1 MTYSQPRPRIGVDVG
16 GTFTDIVLEHGG
28 ALTTAKVLTSP
39 DAPDEAV
46 LAGVDDVLAR
56 SGADPGAVGLL
67 IHGTTLATNAIIERK
82 GALTALVCTEG
93 FRDVLDIG
101 YESRYDQY
109 DIMLEKPLA
118 LVLRERRL
126 VVPERVDVHGRVLK
140 PLDEAAVEAVAGE
153 LARLDVESV
162 GVGFLHSYANPAHER
177 RAGEILAAALP
188 GVSITLSSEACPEVR
203 EYERFCTTAANA
215 YVQPLMASYLG
226 RLRDRLRAR
235 DLTCPVLLM
244 TSGGGLA
251 SLDTAIKF
259 PIRLVESGPAGGA
272 ILATRIAAQMELD
285 KVISFDM
292 GGTTAKICLINDC
305 TPQTARE
312 FEVDREA
319 RFLKGSGIPLRIPV
333 IEMVEIG
340 AGGGSIA
347 RVDTMGR
354 IAVGPDSAGA
364 DPGPA
369 AYGRGGEVPTITDA
383 DIVLGRIDP
392 SRFAG
397 GKIKLDVDAAR
408 RALTSDIA
416 APLGLDDRMAAFGIT
431 EMVDE
436 AMSNAARVH
445 AVEQGKVAAEHALIA
460 FGGAAP
466 LHVGRLADK
475 LGVDKIAVPTE
486 AGVGSAIGFL
496 RAPVAYEVVRSRNM
510 RLRDF
515 DAEVANAIV
524 EEMCEEAFAV
534 VRSGAPDARLEETR
548 GAYMRYVGQ
557 GHEIFV
563 MFPTRALGT
572 GDREVVQRAFDE
584 EYARLYRR
592 VIPEAEVEVLTWALT
607 VSTVAEPPVPL
618 EEVAP
623 QPAPAPVDHL
633 PVPDLETGEE
643 HDVPLF
649 WRPDLEP
656 GGGNSGPRHRC
667 RGRDLDL
674 RHPAVRDPRRR
685 QPLPRRRTPSG
696 RQSLAHGARRSS
708 VQELSFL
715 PEHPPALP
723 FLDRARKRGKLE
735 ALADRRRMRR

>member
-1 MTYSQPRPRIGVDVG
+1 MTESQTRFRVGVDVG
-16 GTFTDIVLEHGG
+16 GTFTDVVLEYGDR
-28 ALTTAKVLTSP
+28 LTTAKVLTTP
-39 DAPDEAV
+39 NAPDDAV
-46 LAGVDDVLAR
+46 LAGVDDVIAR
-56 SGADPGAVGLL
+56 AGVDPATVGLL

-82 GALTALVCTEG
+82 GALTALVTTEG

-109 DIMLEKPLA
+109 DIMIEKPLA
-118 LVLRERRL
+118 LVPRERRL
-126 VVPERVDVHGRVLK
+126 VVPERVDVNGRVLR
-140 PLDEAAVEAVAGE
+140 PLDEAAVEAVAGD
-153 LARLDVESV
+153 LARLEVESV
-162 GVGFLHSYANPAHER
+162 GIGFLHSYANPVHER
-177 RAGEILAAALP
+177 RAREILAGALP
-188 GVSITLSSEACPEVR
+188 DVSITLSSEACPEVR

-215 YVQPLMASYLG
+215 YVQPLMASYLA
-226 RLRDRLRAR
+226 RLRDRLEAR
-235 DLTCPVLLM
+235 GLTCPVLLM

-251 SLDTAIKF
+251 SLDAAIRF

-272 ILATRIAAQMELD
+272 ILATRIAAEMGLD

-333 IEMVEIG
+333 IEMVEVG

-347 RVDTMGR
+347 RTDAMGR

-369 AYGRGGEVPTITDA
+369 AYGRGGKAPTITDA

-397 GKIKLDVDAAR
+397 GKIALDVDAAR
-408 RALTSDIA
+408 QAIVRDVG

-431 EMVDE
+431 EMIDE
-436 AMSNAARVH
+436 TMSNAARVH
-445 AVEQGKVAAEHALIA
+445 AVEQGKVAAEHALVA

-475 LGVDKIAVPTE
+475 LGVDTIVVPTE

-515 DAEVANAIV
+515 DADTANEIIK
-524 EEMCEEAFAV
+524 EMSTEALSV

-563 MFPTRALGT
+563 SFPVRAFRP
-572 GDREVVQRAFDE
+572 GDREVVQRAFDD
-584 EYARLYRR
+584 EYSRLYRR

-607 VSTVAEPPVPL
+607 ISTVAEHPRPVGTPD
-618 EEVAP
+618 P
-623 QPAPAPVDHL
+623 RPAPAPVDHL

-643 HDVPLF
+643 HEVPLY

-656 GGGNSGPRHRC
+656 GAVIAGPAIVAE
-667 RGRDLDL
+667 DETSTY
-674 RHPAVRDPRRR
+674 VTRRFGIR
-685 QPLPRRRTPSG
+685 VAANRYLVVE
-696 RQSLAHGARRSS
+696 RRS
-708 VQELSFL
+708 
-715 PEHPPALP
+715 
-723 FLDRARKRGKLE
+723 
-735 ALADRRRMRR
+735 

>member
-1 MTYSQPRPRIGVDVG
+1 METARAGYRIGVDVG
-16 GTFTDIVLEHGG
+16 GTFTDVVLEHGD
-28 ALTTAKVLTSP
+28 ALATAKVLTTP
-39 DAPDEAV
+39 GAPDDAV

-56 SGADPGAVGLL
+56 AGVEPGAAGLL

-82 GALTALVCTEG
+82 GARTALVTTEG

-109 DIMLEKPLA
+109 DVMLEKPPA
-118 LVLRERRL
+118 LVPRERRL
-126 VVPERVDVHGRVLK
+126 VVPERVDVNGRVLK
-140 PLDEAAVEAVAGE
+140 PLDEAAVEAVAGA

-162 GVGFLHSYANPAHER
+162 GIGFLHSYANPSHEH
-177 RAGEILAAALP
+177 RAREIVAAALP
-188 GVSITLSSEACPEVR
+188 EVSITLSSEACPEVR

-226 RLRDRLRAR
+226 RLRTRLEAR
-235 DLTCPVLLM
+235 GLACPVLLM

-251 SLDTAIKF
+251 SLDAAIRF

-272 ILATRIAAQMELD
+272 ILATRIAAEMGLD
-285 KVISFDM
+285 KVVSFDM
-292 GGTTAKICLINDC
+292 GGTTAKICLIDDY

-312 FEVDREA
+312 FEVDRRA
-319 RFLKGSGIPLRIPV
+319 RFMKGSGFPLRIPV

-347 RVDTMGR
+347 RVDATGR

-369 AYGRGGEVPTITDA
+369 AYGRGGTAPTITDA
-383 DIVLGRIDP
+383 DVALGRIDP
-392 SRFAG
+392 RRFAG
-397 GKIKLDVDAAR
+397 GKIALDVEAAR
-408 RALTSDIA
+408 RAVA
-416 APLGLDDRMAAFGIT
+416 GGVGEPLGLDGRMAAFGIA

-445 AVEQGKVAAEHALIA
+445 AVEQGKTVSEHAVIA

-466 LHVGRLADK
+466 LHVGRFAEK
-475 LGVDKIAVPTE
+475 LGTDTVVVPTE

-515 DAEVANAIV
+515 DPGAANAIF
-524 EEMCEEAFAV
+524 EEMHGEAFAV
-534 VRSGAPDARLEETR
+534 VRSGAPEARTEEAR

-563 MFPTRALGT
+563 PFPVRALGAE
-572 GDREVVQRAFDE
+572 DRAVVQRAFDE

-607 VSTVAEPPVPL
+607 ISTIAGRPEPVGEVEPRPV
-618 EEVAP
+618 
-623 QPAPAPVDHL
+623 PAPADRL
-633 PVPDLETGEE
+633 RMPDLESGEE

-656 GGGNSGPRHRC
+656 GMAVEG
-667 RGRDLDL
+667 
-674 RHPAVRDPRRR
+674 PAVIAEDETSTYVPRRFAAR
-685 QPLPRRRTPSG
+685 VAANRYLVIERRRRTG
-696 RQSLAHGARRSS
+696 EDRQAPPIS
-708 VQELSFL
+708 EL
-715 PEHPPALP
+715 E
-723 FLDRARKRGKLE
+723 
-735 ALADRRRMRR
+735 

>member
-1 MTYSQPRPRIGVDVG
+1 MNETRAPYRVGVDVG
-16 GTFTDIVLEHGG
+16 GTFTDVVLEHDGV
-28 ALTTAKVLTSP
+28 LTTAKVLTTP
-39 DAPDEAV
+39 NAPDDAV

-56 SGADPGAVGLL
+56 AGVDPAAVGLL

-82 GALTALVCTEG
+82 GALTALVTTEG

-109 DIMLEKPLA
+109 DIMIEKPPA
-118 LVLRERRL
+118 LVPRERRL

-140 PLDEAAVEAVAGE
+140 PLDEAAVETVAGE
-153 LARLDVESV
+153 LARLEVESV
-162 GVGFLHSYANPAHER
+162 GIGFLHSYANPAHER
-177 RAGEILAAALP
+177 RAREIIAAALP
-188 GVSITLSSEACPEVR
+188 EVSITLSSEACPEVR

-215 YVQPLMASYLG
+215 YVQPLMSSYLG
-226 RLRDRLRAR
+226 RLRTRLAAR
-235 DLTCPVLLM
+235 GLACPVLLM

-251 SLDTAIKF
+251 SLDAAIRF

-272 ILATRIAAQMELD
+272 ILASRVAAEMGLD

-292 GGTTAKICLINDC
+292 GGTTAKICLINDY

-319 RFLKGSGIPLRIPV
+319 RFTKGSGIPLRIPV

-347 RVDTMGR
+347 RVDAMGR

-369 AYGRGGEVPTITDA
+369 AYGRGGTAPTITDA
-383 DIVLGRIDP
+383 DIALGRIDP
-392 SRFAG
+392 RRFAG
-397 GKIKLDVDAAR
+397 GKIALDVEAAR
-408 RALTSDIA
+408 RAIASDVA
-416 APLGLDDRMAAFGIT
+416 APLGLDGRMAAFGIT

-436 AMSNAARVH
+436 TMSNAARVH
-445 AVEQGKVAAEHALIA
+445 AVEQGKAAADHAVVA

-466 LHVGRLADK
+466 LHAGRLADK
-475 LGVDKIAVPTE
+475 LGVDTIVVPTE
-486 AGVGSAIGFL
+486 AGVGSAVGFL

-515 DAEVANAIV
+515 DPEAANAII
-524 EEMCEEAFAV
+524 EEMHAEALAV
-534 VRSGAPDARLEETR
+534 VRSGAPDARLEEVR

-563 MFPTRALGT
+563 AFPVRALGSD
-572 GDREVVQRAFDE
+572 DREVVQQAFDA

-592 VIPEAEVEVLTWALT
+592 TIPEAEVEVLTWALT
-607 VSTVAEPPVPL
+607 LSTVADHPVPV
-618 EEVAP
+618 EDVAP
-623 QPAPAPVDHL
+623 RPASAPLDHL

-643 HDVPLF
+643 HDVPLY
-649 WRPDLEP
+649 WRPDLAP
-656 GGGNSGPRHRC
+656 GARFDGPAIVAEDETSTFVTRRFAA
-667 RGRDLDL
+667 RVAANRYL
-674 RHPAVRDPRRR
+674 VVERRR
-685 QPLPRRRTPSG
+685 
-696 RQSLAHGARRSS
+696 
-708 VQELSFL
+708 E
-715 PEHPPALP
+715 
-723 FLDRARKRGKLE
+723 
-735 ALADRRRMRR
+735 

>member
-1 MTYSQPRPRIGVDVG
+1 MNEAHAPYRIGVDVG
-16 GTFTDIVLEHGG
+16 GTFTDVVLEHDGG
-28 ALTTAKVLTSP
+28 LTTAKVLTTP
-39 DAPDEAV
+39 NAPDEAV

-56 SGADPGAVGLL
+56 ARVDPVAVGLL

-82 GALTALVCTEG
+82 GALTALVTTEG

-109 DIMLEKPLA
+109 DIMIEKPLP
-118 LVLRERRL
+118 LVPRERRL
-126 VVPERVDVHGRVLK
+126 VVPERVDINGRVLR
-140 PLDEAAVEAVAGE
+140 PLDEGAVETVAVE
-153 LARLDVESV
+153 IARLGVESV
-162 GVGFLHSYANPAHER
+162 GIGFLHSYANPAHER
-177 RAGEILAAALP
+177 RAREIIAAALP
-188 GVSITLSSEACPEVR
+188 EVSITLSSEACPEVR

-215 YVQPLMASYLG
+215 YVQPLMSSYLG
-226 RLRDRLRAR
+226 RLRTRLEAR
-235 DLTCPVLLM
+235 GLACPVLLM

-251 SLDTAIKF
+251 SLDAAIRF

-272 ILATRIAAQMELD
+272 ILATRVAAEMGLD

-292 GGTTAKICLINDC
+292 GGTTAKICLIDDY

-319 RFLKGSGIPLRIPV
+319 RFTKGSGIPLRIPV

-347 RVDTMGR
+347 RVDAMGR

-369 AYGRGGEVPTITDA
+369 AYGRGGTAPTITDA
-383 DIVLGRIDP
+383 DIALGRIDP
-392 SRFAG
+392 RRFAG
-397 GKIKLDVDAAR
+397 GKIALDVEAAR
-408 RALTSDIA
+408 RAIATDVA
-416 APLGLDDRMAAFGIT
+416 APLGLDGRMAAFGIT

-436 AMSNAARVH
+436 TMSNAARVH
-445 AVEQGKVAAEHALIA
+445 AVEQGKAAADHAVVA

-466 LHVGRLADK
+466 LHAGRLADK
-475 LGVDKIAVPTE
+475 LGVDTIVVPTE
-486 AGVGSAIGFL
+486 AGVGSAVGFL

-515 DAEVANAIV
+515 DPEAANAII
-524 EEMCEEAFAV
+524 EEMHAEALAV
-534 VRSGAPDARLEETR
+534 VRSGAPDARLEEVR

-563 MFPTRALGT
+563 AFPVRALGPDDT
-572 GDREVVQRAFDE
+572 RVVQQAFDA

-607 VSTVAEPPVPL
+607 LSTVADRPIPVDD
-618 EEVAP
+618 VAP
-623 QPAPAPVDHL
+623 RPAPAPLDHL

-643 HDVPLF
+643 HDVPLY
-649 WRPDLEP
+649 WRPDL
-656 GGGNSGPRHRC
+656 
-667 RGRDLDL
+667 
-674 RHPAVRDPRRR
+674 
-685 QPLPRRRTPSG
+685 TP
-696 RQSLAHGARRSS
+696 GAR
-708 VQELSFL
+708 FDG
-715 PEHPPALP
+715 PAIVAEDETST
-723 FLDRARKRGKLE
+723 FVTRRFAARVAANRYLVVERRGE
-735 ALADRRRMRR
+735 

>member
-1 MTYSQPRPRIGVDVG
+1 MNEARAPYRVGVDVG
-16 GTFTDIVLEHGG
+16 GTFTDVVLEHDGV
-28 ALTTAKVLTSP
+28 LTTAKVLTTPS
-39 DAPDEAV
+39 APDDAV

-56 SGADPGAVGLL
+56 AGVDPSAVGLL

-82 GALTALVCTEG
+82 GALTALVTTEG

-109 DIMLEKPLA
+109 DIMIEKPTA
-118 LVLRERRL
+118 LVPRERRL

-140 PLDEAAVEAVAGE
+140 SLDEAAVGTVAGE
-153 LARLDVESV
+153 LARLGVESV
-162 GVGFLHSYANPAHER
+162 GIGFLHSYANPAHER
-177 RAGEILAAALP
+177 RAREIIAAALP
-188 GVSITLSSEACPEVR
+188 EVSITLSSEACPEVR

-215 YVQPLMASYLG
+215 YVQPLMSSYLG
-226 RLRDRLRAR
+226 RLRTRLEAR
-235 DLTCPVLLM
+235 GLACPVLLM

-251 SLDTAIKF
+251 SLDAAIRF

-272 ILATRIAAQMELD
+272 ILATRVAAEMGLD

-292 GGTTAKICLINDC
+292 GGTTAKICLINDY

-319 RFLKGSGIPLRIPV
+319 RFTKGSGIPLRIPV

-347 RVDTMGR
+347 RVDAMGR

-369 AYGRGGEVPTITDA
+369 AYGRGGTAPTITDA
-383 DIVLGRIDP
+383 DIALGRIDP
-392 SRFAG
+392 RRFAG
-397 GKIKLDVDAAR
+397 GKIALDVEAAR
-408 RALTSDIA
+408 RAIASDVA
-416 APLGLDDRMAAFGIT
+416 APLGLDGRMAAFGIT

-436 AMSNAARVH
+436 TMSNAARVH
-445 AVEQGKVAAEHALIA
+445 AVEQGKAAADHAVIA

-466 LHVGRLADK
+466 LHAGRLADK
-475 LGVDKIAVPTE
+475 LGVDTIVVPTE
-486 AGVGSAIGFL
+486 AGVGSAVGFL

-515 DAEVANAIV
+515 DPEAANAII
-524 EEMCEEAFAV
+524 EEMHAEALAV
-534 VRSGAPDARLEETR
+534 VRSGAPDARLEEVR

-563 MFPTRALGT
+563 VFPVRALGPDDT
-572 GDREVVQRAFDE
+572 RVVQQAFDA

-607 VSTVAEPPVPL
+607 LSTVADRPVPV
-618 EEVAP
+618 EDVAP
-623 QPAPAPVDHL
+623 RPAPAPLDHL

-643 HDVPLF
+643 HDVPLY
-649 WRPDLEP
+649 WRPDLAP
-656 GGGNSGPRHRC
+656 GTRFDGPAIVAEDETSTFVTRRFAARVAANRYLVVER
-667 RGRDLDL
+667 RG
-674 RHPAVRDPRRR
+674 
-685 QPLPRRRTPSG
+685 
-696 RQSLAHGARRSS
+696 
-708 VQELSFL
+708 E
-715 PEHPPALP
+715 
-723 FLDRARKRGKLE
+723 
-735 ALADRRRMRR
+735 

>member
-1 MTYSQPRPRIGVDVG
+1 MNETRAPYRVGVDVG
-16 GTFTDIVLEHGG
+16 GTFTDIVLEHDG
-28 ALTTAKVLTSP
+28 ALTTAKVLTTP
-39 DAPDEAV
+39 NAPDDAV

-56 SGADPGAVGLL
+56 AGVDPAAVGLL

-82 GALTALVCTEG
+82 GALAALVTTEG

-109 DIMLEKPLA
+109 DIMIEKPPA
-118 LVLRERRL
+118 LVPRERRL

-153 LARLDVESV
+153 LARLEVESV
-162 GVGFLHSYANPAHER
+162 GIGFLHSYANPAHER
-177 RAGEILAAALP
+177 RTREIIAAALP
-188 GVSITLSSEACPEVR
+188 EVSITLSSEACPEVR
-203 EYERFCTTAANA
+203 EYERFCTTVANA

-226 RLRDRLRAR
+226 RLRTRLEAR
-235 DLTCPVLLM
+235 GLACPVLLM

-251 SLDTAIKF
+251 SLDAAIRF

-272 ILATRIAAQMELD
+272 ILATRVAAEMGLD

-292 GGTTAKICLINDC
+292 GGTTAKICLINDYA
-305 TPQTARE
+305 PQTARE

-319 RFLKGSGIPLRIPV
+319 RFTKGSGIPLRIPV

-347 RVDTMGR
+347 RVDAMGR

-369 AYGRGGEVPTITDA
+369 AYGRGGTAPTITDA
-383 DIVLGRIDP
+383 DIALGRIDP
-392 SRFAG
+392 RRFAG
-397 GKIKLDVDAAR
+397 GKISLDVEAAH
-408 RALTSDIA
+408 RAISA
-416 APLGLDDRMAAFGIT
+416 AVAEPLGLDDRMAAFGIT

-436 AMSNAARVH
+436 TMSNAARVH
-445 AVEQGKVAAEHALIA
+445 AVEQGKVAADHAVIA

-466 LHVGRLADK
+466 LHAGRLADK
-475 LGVDKIAVPTE
+475 LGVDTIVVPTE
-486 AGVGSAIGFL
+486 AGVGSAVGFL

-515 DAEVANAIV
+515 DPEAANTII
-524 EEMCEEAFAV
+524 EEMRAEALGV
-534 VRSGAPDARLEETR
+534 VRSGAPDARLDEVR

-563 MFPTRALGT
+563 AFPVRALGPD
-572 GDREVVQRAFDE
+572 DRMVVQRAFDA

-592 VIPEAEVEVLTWALT
+592 TIPEAEVEVLTWALT
-607 VSTVAEPPVPL
+607 LSTIADRPAPV
-618 EEVAP
+618 EDVAP
-623 QPAPAPVDHL
+623 RPAPASIDHL

-643 HDVPLF
+643 HDVPLY
-649 WRPDLEP
+649 WRPDLAP
-656 GGGNSGPRHRC
+656 GTRFDGPAIVAEDETSTFVTRRFAARVAANRYLVVER
-667 RGRDLDL
+667 RG
-674 RHPAVRDPRRR
+674 
-685 QPLPRRRTPSG
+685 
-696 RQSLAHGARRSS
+696 
-708 VQELSFL
+708 E
-715 PEHPPALP
+715 
-723 FLDRARKRGKLE
+723 
-735 ALADRRRMRR
+735 

>member
-1 MTYSQPRPRIGVDVG
+1 MAREPARYRIGVDVG
-16 GTFTDIVLEHGG
+16 GTFTDVVLEHGDS
-28 ALTTAKVLTSP
+28 LTTAKVLTTP
-39 DAPDEAV
+39 DAPDDAV

-56 SGADPGAVGLL
+56 SGADPGTVGLL

-82 GALTALVCTEG
+82 GALTALVSTEG

-109 DIMLEKPLA
+109 DIMLEKPPA
-118 LVLRERRL
+118 LVPRERRL
-126 VVPERVDVHGRVLK
+126 VVPERVDVNGRVLK
-140 PLDEAAVEAVAGE
+140 PLDEAAVEAVAAE
-153 LARLDVESV
+153 LARLGIESV

-188 GVSITLSSEACPEVR
+188 GVSITLSCEACPEVR
-203 EYERFCTTAANA
+203 EYERFCTTVANA
-215 YVQPLMASYLG
+215 YVQPLLASYLE

-235 DLTCPVLLM
+235 GLACPVLLM

-251 SLDTAIKF
+251 SLDTAIRF

-272 ILATRIAAQMELD
+272 ILATRIAAQMGLD

-292 GGTTAKICLINDC
+292 GGTTAKICLIGDC

-347 RVDTMGR
+347 RIDAMGR

-369 AYGRGGEVPTITDA
+369 AYGRGGEAPTITDA

-397 GKIKLDVDAAR
+397 GKIPLDVDAAR
-408 RALTSDIA
+408 RAIADDIA
-416 APLGLDDRMAAFGIT
+416 TPLGLDGRMAAFGIS

-436 AMSNAARVH
+436 TMANAARVH

-466 LHVGRLADK
+466 LHVGRLSDK
-475 LGVDKIAVPTE
+475 LGVDTIVVPTD
-486 AGVGSAIGFL
+486 AGVGSAVGFL

-524 EEMCEEAFAV
+524 EEMHAEALAV

-563 MFPTRALGT
+563 TFPVRALAP
-572 GDREVVQRAFDE
+572 GDREVVQAAFDA
-584 EYARLYRR
+584 EYSRLYRR

-607 VSTVAEPPVPL
+607 VSTVAEHPEAL
-618 EEVAP
+618 EEVGTR
-623 QPAPAPVDHL
+623 PAPPAVDHL
-633 PVPDLETGEE
+633 RVPDLESGEE
-643 HDVPLF
+643 HDVPLY

-656 GGGNSGPRHRC
+656 GALIPGPAIVAEDETSTFVTRRFDIRVAANRYLVIERH
-667 RGRDLDL
+667 
-674 RHPAVRDPRRR
+674 A
-685 QPLPRRRTPSG
+685 QPHS
-696 RQSLAHGARRSS
+696 
-708 VQELSFL
+708 
-715 PEHPPALP
+715 
-723 FLDRARKRGKLE
+723 
-735 ALADRRRMRR
+735 

>member
-1 MTYSQPRPRIGVDVG
+1 M
-16 GTFTDIVLEHGG
+16 
-28 ALTTAKVLTSP
+28 
-39 DAPDEAV
+39 
-46 LAGVDDVLAR
+46 
-56 SGADPGAVGLL
+56 GLL

-82 GALTALVCTEG
+82 GALTAFVTTEG

-109 DIMLEKPLA
+109 DIMIEKPTV
-118 LVLRERRL
+118 LVPRERRL

-140 PLDEAAVEAVAGE
+140 PLDEAAVGTVAGE
-153 LARLDVESV
+153 LARLGVESV
-162 GVGFLHSYANPAHER
+162 GIGFLHSYANPAHER
-177 RAGEILAAALP
+177 RAREIIAAALP
-188 GVSITLSSEACPEVR
+188 EVSITLSSEACPEVR

-226 RLRDRLRAR
+226 RLRTRLAAR
-235 DLTCPVLLM
+235 GLACPVLLM

-251 SLDTAIKF
+251 SLDAAIRF

-272 ILATRIAAQMELD
+272 ILATRVAAEMGLD

-292 GGTTAKICLINDC
+292 GGTTAKICLINDY

-319 RFLKGSGIPLRIPV
+319 RFTKGSGIPLRIPV

-347 RVDTMGR
+347 RVDAMGR

-369 AYGRGGEVPTITDA
+369 AYGRGGTAPTITDA
-383 DIVLGRIDP
+383 DIALGRIDP
-392 SRFAG
+392 RRFAG
-397 GKIKLDVDAAR
+397 GKIALDVEAAR
-408 RALTSDIA
+408 RAIASDVA
-416 APLGLDDRMAAFGIT
+416 APLGLDGRMAAFGIT

-436 AMSNAARVH
+436 TMSNAARVH
-445 AVEQGKVAAEHALIA
+445 AVEQGKAAADHAVVA

-466 LHVGRLADK
+466 LHAGRLADK
-475 LGVDKIAVPTE
+475 LGVDTIVVPTE
-486 AGVGSAIGFL
+486 AGVGSAVGFL

-515 DAEVANAIV
+515 DPEAANAII
-524 EEMCEEAFAV
+524 EEMHAEALAV
-534 VRSGAPDARLEETR
+534 VRSGAPDARLEEVR

-563 MFPTRALGT
+563 VFPVRVLGPDDTR
-572 GDREVVQRAFDE
+572 VVQQAFDA

-607 VSTVAEPPVPL
+607 LSTAADRPVPV
-618 EEVAP
+618 EDVAP
-623 QPAPAPVDHL
+623 RPAPAPLDHL

-643 HDVPLF
+643 HDVPLY
-649 WRPDLEP
+649 WRPDLAP
-656 GGGNSGPRHRC
+656 GVRFDGPAIVAEDETSTFVTRRFAA
-667 RGRDLDL
+667 RVAANRYL
-674 RHPAVRDPRRR
+674 VVERRR
-685 QPLPRRRTPSG
+685 
-696 RQSLAHGARRSS
+696 
-708 VQELSFL
+708 E
-715 PEHPPALP
+715 
-723 FLDRARKRGKLE
+723 
-735 ALADRRRMRR
+735 

>member
-1 MTYSQPRPRIGVDVG
+1 MSELTSAYRIGVDVG
-16 GTFTDIVLEHGG
+16 GTFTDVVLEHGG
-28 ALTTAKVLTSP
+28 ALTTAKVLTTP
-39 DAPDEAV
+39 NAPDEAV

-56 SGADPGAVGLL
+56 AGVDPEAVGLL

-82 GALTALVCTEG
+82 GALTALVTTEG

-109 DIMLEKPLA
+109 DIMIEKPPA
-118 LVLRERRL
+118 LVPRERRL
-126 VVPERVDVHGRVLK
+126 VVPERVDVNGRVLMS
-140 PLDEAAVEAVAGE
+140 LDEAAVEAAAGE
-153 LARLDVESV
+153 LARLGIESV
-162 GVGFLHSYANPAHER
+162 GIGFLHSYANPAHER
-177 RAGEILAAALP
+177 RAREIIAAALP
-188 GVSITLSSEACPEVR
+188 GVAITLSSEVCPEVR

-226 RLRDRLRAR
+226 RLRTRLEAR
-235 DLTCPVLLM
+235 GFTCPVLLM

-251 SLDTAIKF
+251 SLDAAIEF

-272 ILATRIAAQMELD
+272 ILATRIAAEMGLD

-312 FEVDREA
+312 FEIDREA
-319 RFLKGSGIPLRIPV
+319 RFTKGSGIPLRIPV

-347 RVDTMGR
+347 RTDAMGR

-369 AYGRGGEVPTITDA
+369 AYGRGGAAPTITDA
-383 DIVLGRIDP
+383 DVVLGRIDP
-392 SRFAG
+392 RRFAG
-397 GKIKLDVDAAR
+397 GRIALDVEAAR
-408 RALTSDIA
+408 RAISNEVA
-416 APLGLDDRMAAFGIT
+416 EPLGLDGRMAAFGIT

-436 AMSNAARVH
+436 TMSNAARVH
-445 AVEQGKVAAEHALIA
+445 AVEQGEAAAEYAVVA

-466 LHVGRLADK
+466 LHAGRLADK
-475 LGVDKIAVPTE
+475 LGVDTIIVPTE
-486 AGVGSAIGFL
+486 AGVGSAVGFL

-515 DAEVANAIV
+515 DPDAANAII
-524 EEMCEEAFAV
+524 EEMHAEAFAV
-534 VRSGAPDARLEETR
+534 VRSGAPDTRLDEVR

-563 MFPTRALGT
+563 PFPLRALGP
-572 GDREVVQRAFDE
+572 DDARIVQQAFDE
-584 EYARLYRR
+584 EYSRLYRR
-592 VIPEAEVEVLTWALT
+592 VIPDAEVEVLTWALT
-607 VSTVAEPPVPL
+607 LSTVAGRPAPV
-618 EEVAP
+618 EDVAP
-623 QPAPAPVDHL
+623 RAAPAPLDHL

-643 HDVPLF
+643 HEVPLF

-656 GGGNSGPRHRC
+656 GTRFEGPSIVAEDETSTFVTRRFTA
-667 RGRDLDL
+667 RVAANRYL
-674 RHPAVRDPRRR
+674 VIERRR
-685 QPLPRRRTPSG
+685 ERDG
-696 RQSLAHGARRSS
+696 
-708 VQELSFL
+708 
-715 PEHPPALP
+715 
-723 FLDRARKRGKLE
+723 
-735 ALADRRRMRR
+735 

>member
-1 MTYSQPRPRIGVDVG
+1 MKNNKNKEISQARYRIGVDVG
-16 GTFTDIVLEHGG
+16 GTFTDVVLEHGG
-28 ALTTAKVLTSP
+28 TLTTAKVLTTP

-56 SGADPGAVGLL
+56 SGADPGAVRLL

-118 LVLRERRL
+118 LVPRERRL

-140 PLDEAAVEAVAGE
+140 PLDEAAVETVAGE
-153 LARLDVESV
+153 LARLGVESV

-188 GVSITLSSEACPEVR
+188 NVSITLSSEACPEVR

-215 YVQPLMASYLG
+215 YVQPLMTSYLG
-226 RLRDRLRAR
+226 RLRDRLQAR
-235 DLTCPVLLM
+235 GLACPVLLM

-251 SLDTAIKF
+251 SLDTAIRF

-272 ILATRIAAQMELD
+272 ILATRIAAQMGLD

-347 RVDTMGR
+347 RVDAMGR

-369 AYGRGGEVPTITDA
+369 AYGRGGETPTITDA

-408 RALTSDIA
+408 RAIASDIA

-475 LGVDKIAVPTE
+475 LGVDKIVVPTE

-524 EEMCEEAFAV
+524 EEMREEAFTV

-563 MFPTRALGT
+563 TFPTRALGP

-656 GGGNSGPRHRC
+656 GAEIPGPAIVAE
-667 RGRDLDL
+667 DETSTF
-674 RHPAVRDPRRR
+674 VTRRFGIR
-685 QPLPRRRTPSG
+685 VAANRYLVVERRM
-696 RQSLAHGARRSS
+696 
-708 VQELSFL
+708 
-715 PEHPPALP
+715 
-723 FLDRARKRGKLE
+723 D
-735 ALADRRRMRR
+735 ADR

>member
-1 MTYSQPRPRIGVDVG
+1 MNEPRAPYRIGVDVG
-16 GTFTDIVLEHGG
+16 GTFTDIVLEHDG
-28 ALTTAKVLTSP
+28 ALTTAKVLTTP
-39 DAPDEAV
+39 NAPDEAV
-46 LAGVDDVLAR
+46 LSGVDDVLAR
-56 SGADPGAVGLL
+56 SGVDPGAVGLL

-82 GALTALVCTEG
+82 GALTGLVTTEG

-109 DIMLEKPLA
+109 DIMIEKPPA
-118 LVLRERRL
+118 LVPRERRL
-126 VVPERVDVHGRVLK
+126 VVPERVDVHGRVLM

-153 LARLDVESV
+153 LARLGVESV
-162 GVGFLHSYANPAHER
+162 GIGFLHSYANPAHER
-177 RAGEILAAALP
+177 RAREIVAATLP
-188 GVSITLSSEACPEVR
+188 GVPITLSSEACPEVR

-215 YVQPLMASYLG
+215 YVQPLMAGYLG
-226 RLRDRLRAR
+226 RLRTRLEAR
-235 DLTCPVLLM
+235 GLACPVLLM

-251 SLDTAIKF
+251 SLDAAIRF

-272 ILATRIAAQMELD
+272 ILATRVAAEMGLD

-292 GGTTAKICLINDC
+292 GGTTAKICLINDY

-319 RFLKGSGIPLRIPV
+319 RFTKGSGIPLRIPV

-347 RVDTMGR
+347 RVDAMGR

-369 AYGRGGEVPTITDA
+369 AYGRGGTAPTITDA
-383 DIVLGRIDP
+383 DIALGRIDP
-392 SRFAG
+392 RRFAG
-397 GKIKLDVDAAR
+397 GKIDIDVEAAR
-408 RALTSDIA
+408 GAIASDVA
-416 APLGLDDRMAAFGIT
+416 TPLGLDGRMAAFGIT

-436 AMSNAARVH
+436 TMSNAARVH
-445 AVEQGKVAAEHALIA
+445 AVEQGKVAADHAVIA

-466 LHVGRLADK
+466 LHAGRLADK
-475 LGVDKIAVPTE
+475 LGVDTIIVPTE
-486 AGVGSAIGFL
+486 AGVGSAVGFL

-515 DAEVANAIV
+515 DPEAANAII
-524 EEMCEEAFAV
+524 EEMRAEALAV
-534 VRSGAPDARLEETR
+534 VRSGAPDARLEEIR

-563 MFPTRALGT
+563 AFPVRALAVD
-572 GDREVVQRAFDE
+572 DREVVQRAFDA

-607 VSTVAEPPVPL
+607 LSTAADRPVPV
-618 EEVAP
+618 EDVAP
-623 QPAPAPVDHL
+623 RPAPAPRDHL

-643 HDVPLF
+643 HDVPLY
-649 WRPDLEP
+649 WRPDLAP
-656 GGGNSGPRHRC
+656 
-667 RGRDLDL
+667 
-674 RHPAVRDPRRR
+674 
-685 QPLPRRRTPSG
+685 
-696 RQSLAHGARRSS
+696 GAR
-708 VQELSFL
+708 FDG
-715 PEHPPALP
+715 PAIVAEDETST
-723 FLDRARKRGKLE
+723 FVTRRFAARVAANRYLVVERRGK
-735 ALADRRRMRR
+735 

>member
-1 MTYSQPRPRIGVDVG
+1 MTESQTRFRVGVDVG
-16 GTFTDIVLEHGG
+16 GTFTDVVLEHGDR
-28 ALTTAKVLTSP
+28 LTTAKVLTTP
-39 DAPDEAV
+39 NAPDDGV
-46 LAGVDDVLAR
+46 LAGVDDVIAR
-56 SGADPGAVGLL
+56 AGVDPATVGLL

-82 GALTALVCTEG
+82 GALTALVTTEG

-109 DIMLEKPLA
+109 DIMIEKPLA
-118 LVLRERRL
+118 LVPRERRL
-126 VVPERVDVHGRVLK
+126 VVPERVDVNGRVLR
-140 PLDEAAVEAVAGE
+140 PLDEAAVEAVAGD
-153 LARLDVESV
+153 LARLEVESV
-162 GVGFLHSYANPAHER
+162 GIGFLHSYANPVHER
-177 RAGEILAAALP
+177 RAREILAGVLP
-188 GVSITLSSEACPEVR
+188 DVSITLSSEACPEVR

-215 YVQPLMASYLG
+215 YVQPLMASYLA
-226 RLRDRLRAR
+226 RLRDRLEAR
-235 DLTCPVLLM
+235 GLTCPVLLM

-251 SLDTAIKF
+251 SLDAAIRF

-272 ILATRIAAQMELD
+272 ILATRIAAEMGLD

-333 IEMVEIG
+333 IEMVEVG

-347 RVDTMGR
+347 RTDAMGR

-369 AYGRGGEVPTITDA
+369 AYGRGGKAPTITDA

-397 GKIKLDVDAAR
+397 GKIALDVDAAR
-408 RALTSDIA
+408 QAIARDIG
-416 APLGLDDRMAAFGIT
+416 APLGLDERMGAFGIT

-436 AMSNAARVH
+436 TMSNAARVH
-445 AVEQGKVAAEHALIA
+445 AVEQGKVAAEYALVA

-475 LGVDKIAVPTE
+475 LGVDTIVVPTE

-515 DAEVANAIV
+515 DADTANEII
-524 EEMCEEAFAV
+524 EEMSAEALSV

-563 MFPTRALGT
+563 AFPVRALRP
-572 GDREVVQRAFDE
+572 GDREVVQRAFDD
-584 EYARLYRR
+584 EYSRLYRR

-607 VSTVAEPPVPL
+607 ISTVAEHPRPVGTP
-618 EEVAP
+618 EP
-623 QPAPAPVDHL
+623 RPAPAPVDHL

-643 HDVPLF
+643 HEVPLY

-656 GGGNSGPRHRC
+656 GAVIAGPAIVAE
-667 RGRDLDL
+667 DETSTY
-674 RHPAVRDPRRR
+674 VTRRFGIR
-685 QPLPRRRTPSG
+685 VAANRYIVIE
-696 RQSLAHGARRSS
+696 RRS
-708 VQELSFL
+708 
-715 PEHPPALP
+715 
-723 FLDRARKRGKLE
+723 
-735 ALADRRRMRR
+735 

>member
-1 MTYSQPRPRIGVDVG
+1 MNEASTPYRVGVDVG
-16 GTFTDIVLEHGG
+16 GTFTDVVLEHDG
-28 ALTTAKVLTSP
+28 ALTTAKVLTTP
-39 DAPDEAV
+39 NAPDEAV

-56 SGADPGAVGLL
+56 ARVDPGAVGLL

-82 GALTALVCTEG
+82 GALTALVTTDG

-109 DIMLEKPLA
+109 DIMIEKPTA
-118 LVLRERRL
+118 LVPRERRL
-126 VVPERVDVHGRVLK
+126 VVPERVDVHGRILK
-140 PLDEAAVEAVAGE
+140 PLDEAAVETVAVE
-153 LARLDVESV
+153 IARLGVESV
-162 GVGFLHSYANPAHER
+162 GIGFLHSYANPAHER
-177 RAGEILAAALP
+177 RAREIIAAALP
-188 GVSITLSSEACPEVR
+188 EVSITLSSEACPEVR

-215 YVQPLMASYLG
+215 YVQPLMSSYLG
-226 RLRDRLRAR
+226 RLRTRLEAR
-235 DLTCPVLLM
+235 GLACPVLLM

-251 SLDTAIKF
+251 SLDAAIRF

-272 ILATRIAAQMELD
+272 ILATRVAAEMGLD

-292 GGTTAKICLINDC
+292 GGTTAKICLINDY

-319 RFLKGSGIPLRIPV
+319 RFTKGSGIPLRIPV

-347 RVDTMGR
+347 RVDAMGR

-369 AYGRGGEVPTITDA
+369 AYGRGGAAPTITDA
-383 DIVLGRIDP
+383 DIALGRIDP
-392 SRFAG
+392 RRFAG
-397 GKIKLDVDAAR
+397 GKIALDVEAAR
-408 RALTSDIA
+408 RAIASNVA
-416 APLGLDDRMAAFGIT
+416 APLGLDGRMAAFGIT

-436 AMSNAARVH
+436 TMSNAARVH
-445 AVEQGKVAAEHALIA
+445 AVEQGKAAADHAVVA

-466 LHVGRLADK
+466 LHAGRLADK
-475 LGVDKIAVPTE
+475 LGVDTIVVPTE
-486 AGVGSAIGFL
+486 AGVGSAVGFL

-515 DAEVANAIV
+515 DPEAANAII
-524 EEMCEEAFAV
+524 EEMHAEALAV
-534 VRSGAPDARLEETR
+534 VRSGAPDARLEEVR

-563 MFPTRALGT
+563 VFPVRALGPDDT
-572 GDREVVQRAFDE
+572 HVVQRAFDA

-607 VSTVAEPPVPL
+607 LSTVADRPVPV
-618 EEVAP
+618 EDVAP
-623 QPAPAPVDHL
+623 RPAPAPLDHL

-643 HDVPLF
+643 HDVPLY
-649 WRPDLEP
+649 WRPDLAP
-656 GGGNSGPRHRC
+656 GTRFDGPAIVAEDETSTFVTRRFAARVAANRYLVVER
-667 RGRDLDL
+667 RG
-674 RHPAVRDPRRR
+674 
-685 QPLPRRRTPSG
+685 
-696 RQSLAHGARRSS
+696 
-708 VQELSFL
+708 E
-715 PEHPPALP
+715 
-723 FLDRARKRGKLE
+723 
-735 ALADRRRMRR
+735 